1 MPLLST
7 YRIPQKRGYS
17 DKSFYIEDTSTTSP
31 YYFDIQ
37 DFPSVMSGGRHI
49 IKLKGNGLNMRL
61 NSTIDIEILDANG
74 QEIYSEISNYRD
86 RFNNYYIVLDIY
98 DITAQG
104 IATAYLVGEAVVDL
118 DGNEIPT
125 KYTNQYNVRWSKQFN
140 VLPFERNQAELLFS
154 DPPQVSVAQIVTP
167 ARILTQATTSAYTFT
182 SLTSSANQLA
192 IQSSNFFGYDRDFQ
206 SGDGIFDSR
215 IRSIRV
221 NPLGDPTTMNS
232 VPTYIRTNDDDIIN
246 GVYLNQTTRFNTVIK
261 STTPFFKK
269 EHLGGFFEF
278 KDLSTTPTN
287 LKPTLPSGITAS
299 GSIPDQLSSYTA
311 SIVEIFSE
319 TQAIL
324 SKPVS
329 IITQDANNKS
339 QNTLSTFAYKD
350 VGGFT
355 GSITYVPSDLTYV
368 TSSVVSQ
375 SYAEFTF
382 GDLNPISGQV
392 YRIRTSARLSS
403 RTGDYKLLNDQIVAP
418 VEYLTDAQYPNGLN
432 YARHES
438 DHKLIGHFTTQSVL
452 DTYWTCYFENPN
464 GFDVVSGSIVNNIQI
479 ESAKLN
485 ASYTQSALISTRYYQ
500 NYNYN
505 QTYTLGF
512 YLVLEPYTELE
523 LYMTSDPLNAYISST
538 AIQPRA
544 FLKSQN
550 NDKTRYPGSYTR
562 FGKYIGKVV
571 NNKPTTRRY
580 GRVLFDFETDGN
592 GLGMPVFRS
601 KIIDQ
606 SNITS
611 SAYISEV
618 SIKPYTLNGYT
629 PNIIQYAI
637 PLPQDILG
645 VISVSQSID
654 FKLDYYDYT
663 GKQSEYTTFLDDVVL
678 NLKADITS
686 NTCQTD
692 KLYFYYNSA
701 NNY

>member
-7 YRIPQKRGYS
+7 YRIPLKRGYS
-17 DKSFYIEDTSTTSP
+17 DKTYYIEDMSATSP

-37 DFPSVMSGGRHI
+37 DFPSVMSGGRHV

-61 NSTIDIEILDANG
+61 NSTIDIEILDING
-74 QEIYSEISNYRD
+74 QEIYSEVSNYRD
-86 RFNNYYIVLDIY
+86 RFNNYYIVIDIY

-104 IATAYLVGEAVVDL
+104 LATAYLVGEAVVDL
-118 DGNEIPT
+118 NGNTIPA
-125 KYTNQYNVRWSKQFN
+125 KFANQYNVRWTKQFN
-140 VLPFERNQAELLFS
+140 ILPFERNQAELLFN
-154 DPPQVSVAQIVTP
+154 DPPQISVAQIVTP

-182 SLTSSANQLA
+182 SLTSSANQLS

-215 IRSIRV
+215 IRSMRV

-232 VPTYIRTNDDDIIN
+232 VPTYIRTKDDDIVN
-246 GVYLNQTTRFNTVIK
+246 GSHLSLTSRFNTILK

-278 KDLSTTPTN
+278 SDTTTTPTN
-287 LKPTLPSGITAS
+287 LQPTLPSGISAS
-299 GSIPDQLSSYTA
+299 GSVSTQLSKYTA
-311 SIVEIFSE
+311 SIVEVVSQ
-319 TQAIL
+319 TQAVL

-329 IITQDANNKS
+329 IITTDTNGKS
-339 QNTLSTFAYKD
+339 QNTLSTYIYKN
-350 VGGFT
+350 VSGFT

-382 GDLNPISGQV
+382 SNLNPISGQV
-392 YRIRTSARLSS
+392 YRIRTSARVSS
-403 RTGDYKLLNDQIVAP
+403 RTGDYKLLNDQIVTP

-432 YARHES
+432 YAKHES
-438 DHKLIGHFTTQSVL
+438 DYKLIGHFTTQSVL
-452 DTYWTCYFENPN
+452 NTYWTCYFENPN
-464 GFDVVSGSIVNNIQI
+464 GFDVVSGSIVNDVQI
-479 ESAKLN
+479 ESAKLK
-485 ASYTQSALISTRYYQ
+485 ASFTQSALLSTTFYQ

-512 YLVLEPYTELE
+512 YLVLDPFTEVE
-523 LYMTSDPLNAYISST
+523 LYMTSDPLNAYIINT

-544 FLKSQN
+544 FLKSDN
-550 NDKTRYPGSYTR
+550 NDKLRYPGSYTR
-562 FGKYIGKVV
+562 FGKYIGKVS
-571 NNKPTTRRY
+571 NNRPARRY
-580 GRVLFDFETDGN
+580 YGRIVFDFETDGN

-601 KIIDQ
+601 KVIGQ
-606 SNITS
+606 SNITG
-611 SAYISEV
+611 SAFISEV

-629 PNIIQYAI
+629 PNIVQYAI

-645 VISVSQSID
+645 ITSVSQSID